1 MKNRGEKP
9 AKFIPPDK
17 LDGRVGHSDDGLGPY
32 GKARDWAIGA
42 HKREKRW
49 TRDENGKRIDYE
61 PRYDYIADRI
71 EGLDDKGSVG
81 GINRIHRV
89 SFLNEI
95 IPAILERKKREG
107 KKEKC
112 RILDIGGG
120 AGEFAKQIRDKF
132 GERVEVFTT
141 GLKKSTAR
149 IEARRKL
156 HKNDLKWR
164 SVRQL
169 SDFEEFDL
177 ILDTLGE
184 FLYGTEYKPEKESY
198 IMAVIKKLKPGGM
211 ASLLLPDFNTSEE
224 DEFFD
229 FLSNQR
235 EKEKFNYEKDGKKL
249 RIYKNEIN

>member
-1 MKNRGEKP
+1 MRKSNEKP
-9 AKFIPPDK
+9 TPFLSPER
-17 LDGRVGHSDDGLGPY
+17 LGGRAGHSDGGFVPY
-32 GKARDWAIGA
+32 GKVHDWAVA
-42 HKREKRW
+42 THRREKRW
-49 TRDENGKRIDYE
+49 RRDENGKGIDYE
-61 PRYDYIADRI
+61 PSYSYIAGRT
-71 EGLDDKGSVG
+71 EGKGTMNDIDK
-81 GINRIHRV
+81 IHKV

-112 RILDIGGG
+112 KILDIGGG

-132 GERVEVFTT
+132 GDSVEVFTA

-149 IEARRKL
+149 MEARRKL

-184 FLYGTEYKPEKESY
+184 FLYGAEYKQEKEFY

-211 ASLLLPDFNTSEE
+211 ASLFFPDFHTGEKE
-224 DEFFD
+224 DFFD
-229 FLSNQR
+229 FLRGQM
-235 EKEKFNYEKDGKKL
+235 EKERFTYEEDGGRL
-249 RIYKNEIN
+249 RIYKNDKKQ